1 MQVQITGKNF
11 DIGDSLR
18 AYIADRIDQIGT
30 KYFGDRIHG
39 HVSLDKE
46 GHDFRTECYM
56 HIDSGID
63 LHSHGIASDAY
74 ASFDEAAE
82 KLEKRLRRY
91 KRRLSNHS
99 KKNNQLQPGFDA
111 ASYVIAAEDE
121 KAPEPE
127 ELNPVII
134 AETRTTLRHL
144 TVGEAVMQ
152 LDLVESPML
161 VFHNSGHGRINVVYR
176 RPDGNIGWI
185 DPDPAKS

>member
-11 DIGDSLR
+11 DIGKSLR
-18 AYIADRIDQIGT
+18 THIAERIEQIAS
-30 KYFGDRIHG
+30 KYFGERING
-39 HVSLDKE
+39 HVSLVKE
-46 GHDFRTECYM
+46 GKDFRTECFM

-63 LHSHGIASDAY
+63 LHSHGQAGDAY
-74 ASFDEAAE
+74 ASFDVAAE

-91 KRRLSNHS
+91 KRRLTDRS
-99 KKNNQLQPGFDA
+99 KRRPQPLPKMDA
-111 ASYVIAAEDE
+111 ASYIIASEDE

-134 AETRTTLRHL
+134 AETRTTLRNL

-152 LDLVESPML
+152 LDLGESPML
-161 VFHNSGHGRINVVYR
+161 VFYNSGHGKINVVYR

-185 DPDPAKS
+185 DPEPAKA

>member
-18 AYIADRIDQIGT
+18 THIAGRIEQISS
-30 KYFGDRIHG
+30 KYFGERLHG

-63 LHSHGIASDAY
+63 LHAHGKAGDAY

-82 KLEKRLRRY
+82 KLDKRLRRY

-99 KKNNQLQPGFDA
+99 KRHTQPRPGFDA
-111 ASYVIAAEDE
+111 ASYVIASEDE
-121 KAPEPE
+121 KSPEPE

-134 AETRTTLRHL
+134 AETKTTLRRL

-152 LDLVESPML
+152 LDLVELPML
-161 VFHNSGHGRINVVYR
+161 VFYNSGHGRINVVYR

-185 DPDPAKS
+185 DPEPGKS